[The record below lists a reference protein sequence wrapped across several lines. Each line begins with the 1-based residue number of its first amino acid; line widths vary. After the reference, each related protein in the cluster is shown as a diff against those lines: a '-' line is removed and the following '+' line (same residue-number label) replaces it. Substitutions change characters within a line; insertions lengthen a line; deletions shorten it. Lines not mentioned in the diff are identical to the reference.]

1 MKVLAYGGQVTLI
14 GLLIVF
20 TALFLLI
27 TSIKI
32 MSVIIGGISGRKTA
46 KKAEPE
52 KPAEPA
58 QAPAKI
64 EEEPVEEAVEETD
77 DTPDPQVVAVIAAA
91 IAEYDKNNSLVIR
104 SIRRSKGWQKAAH
117 DEAVARF

>member
-27 TSIKI
+27 ASIKI
-32 MSVIIGGISGRKTA
+32 MSVVIGSISGKKGKKQAETA
-46 KKAEPE
+46 
-52 KPAEPA
+52 KPAEPV

-64 EEEPVEEAVEETD
+64 EEADEPAD
-77 DTPDPQVVAVIAAA
+77 DTLDPQVVAVIAAA